1 MTNTQSPPTLEKM
14 ISPPSIDQLN
24 EVVSILHV
32 FAVVKGF
39 MVVFLL
45 VYIIISAVIIKQIYL
60 MTNTIKGPSN
70 QIIILL
76 GYANLIIAILI
87 FVIVLFIS

>member
-1 MTNTQSPPTLEKM
+1 MATN
-14 ISPPSIDQLN
+14 SIFPDLTKTDNVNPIQDIAQIYGSMQIFEL
-24 EVVSILHV
+24 VRGILI
-32 FAVVKGF
+32 
-39 MVVFLL
+39 VFL
-45 VYIIISAVIIKQIYL
+45 VGYIIVAAVIIKQIYL